1 MALAYMG
8 LKPTTSGGKLADSA
22 DPMWLD
28 RESPPPTAPIVS
40 HDTGAPSNGQVRES
54 STLSH
59 CKACHN
65 FSCWR
70 PQHILSLKRQWLTF
84 SRCVSIRSAVPQRE
98 GRRLSNCSS
107 ELAVH
112 QNAA

>member
-1 MALAYMG
+1 MSGQQQISGGSDYVQRSKRHFLSIAGHSDEEIDRDMALAYMG

-54 STLSH
+54 FHPTRPAMTARAGRFSTSF
-59 CKACHN
+59 C
-65 FSCWR
+65 
-70 PQHILSLKRQWLTF
+70 
-84 SRCVSIRSAVPQRE
+84 
-98 GRRLSNCSS
+98 
-107 ELAVH
+107 
-112 QNAA
+112 